1 MASPLRPRCFER
13 EGKPLRI
20 VDPQAPGGQVGRW
33 CGERLEEH
41 VDINSGDLIYIPVG
55 IPHLPYNPSE
65 TETCTAVIA
74 RTDPNSGSRAA
85 RPDLDA
91 FYCTVD
97 ERVRSTVTRNEP
109 EMKWK
114 RKIFLVLFDN

>member
-41 VDINSGDLIYIPVG
+41 VDINSGDLIYIPVR
-55 IPHLPYNPSE
+55 IPHLSYNPSE

-85 RPDLDA
+85 RP
-91 FYCTVD
+91 
-97 ERVRSTVTRNEP
+97 EIWMRSIAWWMNGFEAR
-109 EMKWK
+109 
-114 RKIFLVLFDN
+114 